1 MNALNEAL
9 AARNEALE
17 GLLRAALE
25 VDDVLDIQ
33 SLKAAPEIPPFQ
45 PGALGIAEPAP
56 DKDSFLPVPPSGVA
70 KFMPGAAK
78 KQARAVAE
86 AMERYETAVAAYRD
100 RGISA
105 GKPLRRQ
112 GWATRAT

>member
-1 MNALNEAL
+1 MDALNEAL
-9 AARNEALE
+9 AERNAELE

-25 VDDVLDIQ
+25 VNNAFDMQ

-45 PGALGIAEPAP
+45 PGALAIPEAAP
-56 DKDSFLPVPPSGVA
+56 DKDSFMPVPLSGVA

-86 AMERYETAVAAYRD
+86 ATERYEAKLVERLV
-100 RGISA
+100 IN
-105 GKPLRRQ
+105 
-112 GWATRAT
+112 